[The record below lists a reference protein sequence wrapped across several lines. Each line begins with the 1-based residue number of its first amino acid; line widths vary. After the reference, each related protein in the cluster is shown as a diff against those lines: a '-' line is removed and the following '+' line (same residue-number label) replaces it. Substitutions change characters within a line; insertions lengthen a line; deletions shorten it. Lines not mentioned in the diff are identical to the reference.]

1 MNISFNALKYDVTS
15 WTFSKLQNK
24 RLWNSGITCQ
34 KEKKRFWDCIHNV
47 LTQLLI
53 SSCVLLRWLCWQS
66 NASMRILL
74 YALTWNKLW
83 LTCHRSFCPLWSG
96 KQLLLGTAKYLV
108 VWSKEDSYGADILS
122 LYTFSFYCPILCPPF
137 IELCVHISNDVP
149 EKQWYGSIY
158 TAFCFLSLSSC
169 SICYILWKL

>member
-1 MNISFNALKYDVTS
+1 MKLHPRHSQSYKISSYQILGR
-15 WTFSKLQNK
+15 LNK
-24 RLWNSGITCQ
+24 
-34 KEKKRFWDCIHNV
+34 KKRMRFWDCIHNV

-108 VWSKEDSYGADILS
+108 VWPKEDSYGVDILS
-122 LYTFSFYCPILCPPF
+122 LSMYFSFSCPTLCP
-137 IELCVHISNDVP
+137 
-149 EKQWYGSIY
+149 
-158 TAFCFLSLSSC
+158 LSS
-169 SICYILWKL
+169 L